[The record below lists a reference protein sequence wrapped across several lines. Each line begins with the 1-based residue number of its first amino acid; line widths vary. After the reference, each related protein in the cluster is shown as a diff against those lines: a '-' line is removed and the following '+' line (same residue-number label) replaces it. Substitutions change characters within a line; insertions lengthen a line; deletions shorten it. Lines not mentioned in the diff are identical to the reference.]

1 MRWNECC
8 AFNPDVLAMPSFQ
21 GKEVDITR
29 RNFAKGLAAGVGAA
43 MVPPMALAQ
52 SRDGI
57 VKRPNIV
64 YICSDQHSGQL
75 LMGGP
80 GRDVPVR
87 TPNLERLAARG
98 VYFRNAYCGSP
109 LCAPG
114 RASMATGRFA
124 SDVGSYGNTTVFEGG
139 APTWGNYLRDAGY
152 FCWAT
157 GKMDLTSA
165 VDLGF
170 QQVETTHEHFIKPD
184 ITELFRRPTCYRVDE
199 RRLVDGFAGERAK
212 ADQERLARGL
222 AFVEEQA
229 ATRKTPWAAYIG
241 VVTPHPPFIAP
252 QKYLDLYPTD
262 QIQLPNIPQGSLEH
276 QHLVYQVLRNFSL
289 QSTPISEERV
299 RRARSAYY
307 AMITEL
313 DDHLGS
319 IIDALE
325 QHGTLKDTVFI
336 YTSDH
341 GEMHGDHGLW
351 LKRSLYEGSARVPI
365 IMAGAGLPEGKV
377 IDTPISDVDL
387 TATLLDLGGVPRP
400 NNLRG
405 RSLLPLIHGDANA
418 APPHVYC
425 ECHTEG
431 NCTGSFMI
439 RKGDWKYLYFSF
451 YGNNHLFDL
460 RVDPC
465 EMNNLAGRP
474 ETASIENEM
483 HEALTSLV
491 DPDAVTLRGFER
503 VEQVLASMVQKH
515 DAHSFYE
522 VLGGRLGQGQ
532 AALLAQKHYP
542 RWKPQN
548 LELSGSK
555 VSRKSRKTAGQGV
568 E

>member
-1 MRWNECC
+1 
-8 AFNPDVLAMPSFQ
+8 
-21 GKEVDITR
+21 VDITR

-43 MVPPMALAQ
+43 MVPSAVQA
-52 SRDGI
+52 RTADGVI
-57 VKRPNIV
+57 KRPNIV

-80 GRDVPVR
+80 GRSVPVR
-87 TPNLERLAARG
+87 TPNLEQLAAKG
-98 VYFRNAYCGSP
+98 VYFRNVYCGSP
-109 LCAPG
+109 LCVPG

-139 APTWGNYLRDAGY
+139 VPTWGNYLRDAGY

-170 QQVETTHEHFIKPD
+170 QQVETSHEHFTKPD
-184 ITELFRRPTCYRVDE
+184 ITELFRRPMCYRVDE
-199 RRLVDGFAGERAK
+199 RSLVNGKAGERGG
-212 ADQERLARGL
+212 ADEERLARGL
-222 AFVEEQA
+222 AFVEEQS

-241 VVTPHPPFIAP
+241 VVTPHPAFIAP
-252 QKYLDLYPTD
+252 QKYLDLYPTEEVR
-262 QIQLPNIPQGSLEH
+262 LPNIPPGYLEH
-276 QHLVYQVLRNFSL
+276 QHLVFQILRNFSL
-289 QSTPISEERV
+289 QSTPISEERI

-313 DDHLGS
+313 DDHLGT
-319 IIDALE
+319 IFNTLE
-325 QHGTLKDTVFI
+325 KQGTLKDTVLV

-351 LKRSLYEGSARVPI
+351 LKRALYEGAARVPI

-377 IDTPISDVDL
+377 IDTPVSDVDL

-400 NNLRG
+400 AGLRG
-405 RSLLPLIHGDANA
+405 RSLLPLIMGDSNA
-418 APPHVYC
+418 APSHVYC

-451 YGNNHLFDL
+451 YGNNLLFNL
-460 RVDPC
+460 RDDPG
-465 EMNNLAGRP
+465 EMNNLSGRP
-474 ETASIENEM
+474 ESASIEQEL
-483 HEALTSLV
+483 HETLTSLV
-491 DPDAVTLRGFER
+491 DPDAVTLRAFEKQD
-503 VEQVLASMVQKH
+503 QVLAAMLREN

-522 VLGGRLGQGQ
+522 NLGGRLGQGQ
-532 AALLAQKHYP
+532 AALLAQKYYP
-542 RWKPQN
+542 HWKPVN
-548 LELSGSK
+548 LELYD
-555 VSRKSRKTAGQGV
+555 RKKK
-568 E
+568 